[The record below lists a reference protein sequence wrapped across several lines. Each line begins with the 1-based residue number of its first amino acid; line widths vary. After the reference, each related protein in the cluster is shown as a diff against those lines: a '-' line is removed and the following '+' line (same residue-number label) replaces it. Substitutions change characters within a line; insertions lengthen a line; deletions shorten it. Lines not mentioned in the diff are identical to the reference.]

1 MDIFGSPNIERMAAE
16 NDYDGLYKC
25 LEHRNKIVRLQAAQA
40 LADLNDGTGWRFLLE
55 ALRQTAEPH
64 LQAVA
69 ATLLGEL
76 GNSRAASPLGEAL
89 KKARGETA
97 DAIRDAL
104 EAIQGPEAEEAL
116 RRAGYEPVA
125 PQLQGGQILNT
136 RSIMSARC

>member
-89 KKARGETA
+89 KKRAEKPPMRSATRWRPSRA
-97 DAIRDAL
+97 QRQKRRCA
-104 EAIQGPEAEEAL
+104 GPVMNRSHL
-116 RRAGYEPVA
+116 SSRAGRF
-125 PQLQGGQILNT
+125 LNT